1 MKRVVGENLSRA
13 PVAIVLARTAQDVT
27 PITAALA
34 LLQTGT
40 GAKISQD
47 NGLTAAITLTASASS
62 TEYTSMVGR
71 DPPLGNH
78 LTKGEFMSM
87 QSRHELSTFIATAV
101 LPKNIRVYEK
111 EWAAFKAFAKPETG
125 SDDPFL
131 TDRDDEKASL
141 VALVWTEP
149 GKLGRELGNGYRWI
163 YYSYRGIRKVTIK
176 DSDIHVDVVDSER
189 NLRLYDRPMVY
200 GICITSGYTRDNE
213 EKRTGQEGKATT
225 AFTAAASQI
234 YARMVWAR
242 FLHHCGLGTGGGWTD
257 GPVKKC
263 NAGKR

>member
-1 MKRVVGENLSRA
+1 VVGDENLSRA

-34 LLQTGT
+34 LLQTGA
-40 GAKISQD
+40 GARISQD

-78 LTKGEFMSM
+78 LTKGGFMSM

-101 LPKNIRVYEK
+101 LPKKIRVYEK
-111 EWAAFKAFAKPETG
+111 EWAAFKAFAKPRIG

-131 TDRDDEKASL
+131 TDRDDSL
-141 VALVWTEP
+141 VALVWTDP

-163 YYSYRGIRKVTIK
+163 YYSYRGITKVTIK
-176 DSDIHVDVVDSER
+176 DSDIHVDIVDSER

-213 EKRTGQEGKATT
+213 EKRSGQEGKATT

-234 YARMVWAR
+234 YARMVRAR
-242 FLHHCGLGTGGGWTD
+242 LLHHHHISDIVLYE
-257 GPVKKC
+257 
-263 NAGKR
+263 AE